1 MDIFT
6 TGFTNWSITDEI
18 NVFITRLTNYNIIG
32 KTHVFMRSSI
42 NLRKKEL

>member
-1 MDIFT
+1 MI
-6 TGFTNWSITDEI
+6 GFTNWSITDEI
-18 NVFITRLTNYNIIG
+18 NVFITRSTNYNIIG